1 MLSNFFL
8 KLDYFTRIVGMAKF
22 HDEFHATKKVEIP
35 CMGNSLPAQQT
46 IPRTKHLDSFSKKDF
61 CKNLIVCRL

>member
-8 KLDYFTRIVGMAKF
+8 KLNYFTRIVVLLKF
-22 HDEFHATKKVEIP
+22 HGDFFAQKNRVGIS

-46 IPRTKHLDSFSKKDF
+46 IPRTKHNTNAIFFLSIDFS
-61 CKNLIVCRL
+61 